1 MRKEFVEIIN
11 KILTR
16 KNIFLI
22 LCDIGVFGFRN
33 IFKKFKKYFK
43 HRDFGTINSFFA
55 AGLAKLKFIPIIHSI
70 SPFLVGEL

>member
-16 KNIFLI
+16 KKNIFLI
-22 LCDIGVFGFRN
+22 LCDIVFLVLG
-33 IFKKFKKYFK
+33 IFLKIKKYFK
-43 HRDFGTINSFFA
+43 HRDLEQSTVSFA

-70 SPFLVGEL
+70 SPFLVEEL